1 MADIL
6 KLCSTPPAPSERG
19 LFVTA
24 RPAAWQ
30 ALGVALATA
39 AAVFAPAAAPA
50 APAAPALYVLFAVRL
65 RRVRL

>member
-6 KLCSTPPAPSERG
+6 KLCSTPPGPLPERG
-19 LFVTA
+19 LLVTA

-39 AAVFAPAAAPA
+39 AAVFAPIA
-50 APAAPALYVLFAVRL
+50 APAAPALYVLCAVRL

>member
-6 KLCSTPPAPSERG
+6 KLCSTPPAPLPERG
-19 LFVTA
+19 LLVTA

-30 ALGVALATA
+30 ALGVALTTA
-39 AAVFAPAAAPA
+39 AAVFAPALA

>member
-6 KLCSTPPAPSERG
+6 KPCSTPPAPLPERG
-19 LFVTA
+19 LLVTA
-24 RPAAWQ
+24 RALTAWQ

-39 AAVFAPAAAPA
+39 AAVFVPVAT
-50 APAAPALYVLFAVRL
+50 PAAPALYVLFAVRL

>member
-1 MADIL
+1 MSDTL
-6 KLCSTPPAPSERG
+6 KLCSTLPAPLPERG
-19 LFVTA
+19 LLVTA
-24 RPAAWQ
+24 RPAGWQ

-39 AAVFAPAAAPA
+39 AAVFAHLA